1 MSDQSAFHA
10 ALMDAARPVPEGL
23 RDPAGRPA
31 GKRFDVYRN
40 NVAVS
45 LTRALETGFPV
56 LRKLVGAEFFSA
68 MAGVYLRTH
77 PPTSPLLQQYGQD
90 MPGFLR
96 GFPPA
101 KSLPYLPDIARL
113 ELARRRAYHAADCP
127 PFDPA
132 RLGAL
137 ASAELNAARF
147 AFAPACALIRS
158 PHPIWGIWRLN
169 TEAGAPKPQARAENI
184 LITRPGFDPVLTPL
198 SAPQAVFVTALMEGQ
213 SLSQALL
220 RRDAVP
226 GTFDLTQTLGLLL
239 STAALASLQT

>member
-113 ELARRRAYHAADCP
+113 ELARA
-127 PFDPA
+127 A
-132 RLGAL
+132 RLSRRRLPAIRPCSAGRARQCRTERGAVCLCPGLRSDPL
-137 ASAELNAARF
+137 APSDLGHLAAEHRSR
-147 AFAPACALIRS
+147 AP
-158 PHPIWGIWRLN
+158 PN
-169 TEAGAPKPQARAENI
+169 
-184 LITRPGFDPVLTPL
+184 
-198 SAPQAVFVTALMEGQ
+198 
-213 SLSQALL
+213 
-220 RRDAVP
+220 RRRERKI
-226 GTFDLTQTLGLLL
+226 
-239 STAALASLQT
+239 S